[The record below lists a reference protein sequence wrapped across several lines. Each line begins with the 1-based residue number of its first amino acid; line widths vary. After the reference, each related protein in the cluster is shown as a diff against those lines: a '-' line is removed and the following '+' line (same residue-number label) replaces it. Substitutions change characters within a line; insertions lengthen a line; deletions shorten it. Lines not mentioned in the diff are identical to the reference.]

1 MTHEIYETLA
11 SGYAL
16 GTLDGDDLAQFQA
29 HLADGCA
36 ACTAAL
42 RQTEATLA
50 LLARATP
57 PMIPPA
63 HVKQALLARIAAEG
77 PRRAAPVPRPRWFP
91 WVAGAVAAGLLA
103 FFTGMFVASRYE
115 ARLGQAAREVVALRQ
130 RVQGQQ
136 RAVAHVID
144 LLREPGT
151 SVLRLRGQG
160 PAPDASASLLWNDQS
175 GGHLLVASL
184 SPLPPGKTYEF
195 WTISGGT
202 PRPAGLFTV
211 DASGR
216 GGHFVDPV
224 PGGRPEV
231 FAVTIEPAG
240 GVAAPTGPVV
250 MMGGLE
256 GPPKP
261 PDARRAPGNPGR
273 SSGTR

>member
-1 MTHEIYETLA
+1 MTHDTYETLA

-16 GTLDGDDLAQFQA
+16 GTLDGEDLAQFQA
-29 HLADGCA
+29 HLAEGCA

-42 RQTEATLA
+42 RETEATLA
-50 LLARATP
+50 LLACATP
-57 PMIPPA
+57 PVMPPA
-63 HVKQALLARIAAEG
+63 HVRQALVARIAATG
-77 PRRAAPVPRPRWFP
+77 RRRAGPVPRPRWFP
-91 WVAGAVAAGLLA
+91 WVAGAVAAALLA
-103 FFTGMFVASRYE
+103 FFTGMFVAARYE

-130 RVQGQQ
+130 RVQRQQ
-136 RAVAHVID
+136 AAVYHVID

-151 SVLRLRGQG
+151 SVLPLRGQG
-160 PAPDASASLLWNDQS
+160 PAPEASASLLWNDRS

-184 SPLPPGKTYEF
+184 TPLPSDKTYEL

-240 GVAAPTGPVV
+240 GVPAPTGPIV
-250 MMGGLE
+250 L
-256 GPPKP
+256 
-261 PDARRAPGNPGR
+261 A
-273 SSGTR
+273 SSK